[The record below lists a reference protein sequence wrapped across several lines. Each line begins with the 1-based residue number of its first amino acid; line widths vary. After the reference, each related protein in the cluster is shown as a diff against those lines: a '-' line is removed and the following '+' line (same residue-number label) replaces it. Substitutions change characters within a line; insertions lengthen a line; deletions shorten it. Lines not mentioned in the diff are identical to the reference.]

1 MVLAAHTPARITG
14 IDLFPDFIDRFN
26 AISRRHGVHD
36 RVTGRVGS
44 MDNLPFAEAELD
56 LIWSEGAIYNIGFA
70 RGINDWRKFLKPGG
84 FLAVSEASWFSRERP
99 EEIDRYWR
107 DAYPEIDLV
116 STKVG
121 QMEQAGYVPVA
132 AFVLP
137 ETCWTDHFYAPQ
149 AAAREQ
155 FLRRHAGSRAAAELV
170 ANERHETELYKK
182 YKQFYGYAFYIGRKM

>member
-1 MVLAAHTPARITG
+1 MTESEQSNRADLHKDPARVSG
-14 IDLFPDFIDRFN
+14 MFDQVASGYDRTN
-26 AISRRHGVHD
+26 TVLSLG
-36 RVTGRVGS
+36 
-44 MDNLPFAEAELD
+44 N
-56 LIWSEGAIYNIGFA
+56 
-70 RGINDWRKFLKPGG
+70 
-84 FLAVSEASWFSRERP
+84 
-99 EEIDRYWR
+99 DRYWR
-107 DAYPEIDLV
+107 AAYPEIDLV

-121 QMEQAGYVPVA
+121 QLEQAGYVPVA